1 MKIQANKA
9 GTMKKHLVMAVVPL
23 LAIGC
28 GKDPTD
34 ANGDGVADGIH
45 DPNNVSVV
53 APATPKG
60 TVSGQVLDS
69 RYAPLDGVT
78 VSMTIGSSAQ
88 AKTAA
93 TDSTGNFV
101 FADVPGG
108 AQVLLT
114 FTRNGFAPLRTSATV
129 PSTAGN
135 VPLNNGNANIGA
147 VILGSSDSSV
157 KFGLIGPNG
166 RPAAQAKATLS
177 IDTAGRIVSSN
188 AGGAN
193 STVVVES
200 ESGADGI
207 VTFDKVPSPNEMDR
221 LGSSYRLVVNATDSN
236 GDGLIDTGG
245 IVRNFSGA
253 DIATGSYG
261 YVHPLELPYAYDPN
275 QGLAI
280 SYSSLRSFSGGSYRP
295 QFNLVKPGDSL
306 YFSFNQPIQ
315 PASLVVQMTDEYGRE
330 LLSVNKALS
339 MGNTV
344 LTVTPAQSIAVGQEY
359 QLYIRASSLSGSNSV
374 TQTHSFYG
382 GDVSTP
388 PNNVAIV
395 SANYEEVA
403 GGTNGLLDPG
413 EPIYVT
419 FNQVMTLES
428 GVASEVFFNADFNA
442 SNKVGDAPGELGF
455 SQGFPIFPAEPSAP
469 IQTKTPA
476 ETPVFPLPATGYTTR
491 FAFTYG
497 GKQLNPSLLFPTA
510 TIKFKRVSPQ
520 SSVYLTAWGIQQ
532 QTDLTFATITALPIP
547 TPAP

>member
-1 MKIQANKA
+1 
-9 GTMKKHLVMAVVPL
+9 MKKHLVMAVVPL

-34 ANGDGVADGIH
+34 ANGDGIADGIR

-53 APATPKG
+53 VPATPKG

-69 RYAPLDGVT
+69 RYSPLDGVT

-88 AKTAA
+88 PKTAA

-101 FADVPGG
+101 FPDVPGG

-114 FTRNGFAPLRTSATV
+114 FTRNGYAPLRTAATV

-147 VILGSSDSSV
+147 VILGSSDSTV

-177 IDTAGRIVSSN
+177 IDTAGRIVSSSGSN
-188 AGGAN
+188 A
-193 STVVVES
+193 SSSVVVEA
-200 ESGADGI
+200 ESSAEGI

-221 LGSSYRLVVNATDSN
+221 LGSSYRLVVNATDTN
-236 GDGLIDTGG
+236 GDGVIDTGG

-253 DIATGSYG
+253 DIATGSYA

-275 QGLAI
+275 MGLSI
-280 SYSSLRSFSGGSYRP
+280 SYSSLRSFSGGSFKP
-295 QFNLVKPGDSL
+295 QFNMLKPGEAL

-344 LTVTPAQSIAVGQEY
+344 LTVTPAQNISVGQEY
-359 QLYIRASSLSGSNSV
+359 NLYLRAASLSGANSV
-374 TQTHSFYG
+374 TQTHAFYA

-388 PNNVAIV
+388 PNNVAVV
-395 SANYEEVA
+395 SANYEESA
-403 GGTNGLLDPG
+403 GGINGLLDPN
-413 EPIYVT
+413 ENIYVN
-419 FNQVMTLES
+419 FNQVLAFDYGT
-428 GVASEVFFNADFNA
+428 APSEVFFNADFNG
-442 SNKVGDAPGELGF
+442 SNKIGDAIGELGYEGGVPF
-455 SQGFPIFPAEPSAP
+455 SGFPLLPADPVGP
-469 IQTKTPA
+469 IRTKTPA
-476 ETPVFPLPATGYTTR
+476 ETPVFPLLNTGYTTR
-491 FAFTYG
+491 FYFTYG

-510 TIKFKRVSPQ
+510 TIKFKRVAPQ
-520 SSVYLTAWGIQQ
+520 SSVYTTAWGIQQ
-532 QTDLTFATITALPIP
+532 QTDLTFATLTALPIP